1 MPSEKTK
8 RNLASRLR
16 WVQAVCILGVA
27 GILCFPAA
35 LRAQDSWPYAGHDPG
50 AARYSPLAQIN
61 THNVSELRPA
71 WTFHTDDSKDD
82 INSEGAPL
90 IVDDV
95 MYFVGG
101 KFIFAL
107 DADTGHQIWKFETT
121 GTERRGLSY
130 WPGDKHTGPRLFVGI
145 SGKRMLALDA
155 KTGKPCAGFGVDGTV
170 TGVSPAA
177 APAIYRDLV
186 ITGGNAD
193 HTVRAWDART
203 GKLVWTFHTKAQ
215 PGQPGYDTWRGD
227 SWNWNHD
234 GVRGTDVWGFISVDG
249 KNGLVYVPIASAGG
263 PDFYGG
269 MRLGDTLYANCVVA
283 LDART
288 GKLVWYHQ
296 LIHHDLW
303 DYDLGAAPTLFDIRE
318 NGKTVHGLAE
328 TTKAGLL
335 FLFNR
340 LNGKPL
346 FGIEE
351 RPVPKEDVS
360 GDQSSPTQPFPLK
373 PPPFTRDSF
382 TRADLYNLTPQHAAF
397 CKQLWDKYDFHS
409 GGPYTPY
416 STTQMTVIY
425 PGREGG
431 GNWGGL
437 GFDPKLG
444 YIFGTSVFAAGQTG
458 KLVKAAH
465 GNPMGGSY
473 DKVFPF
479 GPDPYKSRFWDPSN
493 GWPCV
498 NPPWSSL
505 YAVNVRTG
513 EIVWNVPFGTVD
525 ALAAKG
531 FPDTGTI
538 NSGSMVVTAGGLVF
552 VDGTNDGRFRA
563 YDART
568 GKNLWTVKI
577 PASAHTLPATYQ
589 GRNGK
594 QYVVVEA
601 FGGMGMLMVP
611 RITDDHPGD
620 SVIAYALP

>member
-1 MPSEKTK
+1 MLAAGFAK
-8 RNLASRLR
+8 NLADRLR
-16 WVQAVCILGVA
+16 YRQAVSILGA
-27 GILCFPAA
+27 FALLGFPVA
-35 LRAQDSWPYAGHDPG
+35 LRAQTSWPYAGHDPG
-50 AARYSPLAQIN
+50 ATRYSPLSQIN
-61 THNVSELRPA
+61 TKNVTGLRPA
-71 WTFHTDDSKDD
+71 WTFHTDDARDD

-90 IVDDV
+90 IARGV

-101 KFIFAL
+101 KSVFAL
-107 DADTGHQIWKFETT
+107 DADTGRQIWKYQTT

-130 WPGDKHTGPRLFVGI
+130 WPGDKQTPPRLFLGLA
-145 SGKRMLALDA
+145 GNRMLALDA
-155 KTGKPCAGFGVDGTV
+155 KSGKPAAGFGFAGIV
-170 TGVSPAA
+170 TGVSPSAS
-177 APAIYRDLV
+177 PAIYRDFV

-215 PGQPGYDTWRGD
+215 PGQPGYDTWKGD
-227 SWNWNHD
+227 SWRWNHK
-234 GVRGTDVWGFISVDG
+234 GVRGTDVWGFITVDE

-269 MRLGDTLYANCVVA
+269 MRLGNDLYADCVVA
-283 LDART
+283 LDAGT

-303 DYDLGAAPTLFDIRE
+303 DYDVAAAPTLFDIRE
-318 NGKTVHGLAE
+318 HGQTIHGLAE

-335 FLFNR
+335 FMFDR
-340 LNGKPL
+340 LDGKPL

-351 RPVPKEDVS
+351 RPVPRENVP
-360 GDQSSPTQPFPLK
+360 GDESSPTQPFPLK

-382 TRADLYNLTPQHAAF
+382 TAADLYNLTPEHAAF
-397 CKQLWDKYDFHS
+397 CKQLWDKYNFRS

-416 STTQMTVIY
+416 STTRMTVIY

-458 KLVKAAH
+458 MLVKAPH
-465 GNPMGGSY
+465 GNPMGGPY
-473 DKVFPF
+473 QKTFPSA
-479 GPDPYKSRFWDPSN
+479 PNPYKSRFWDPSN

-498 NPPWSSL
+498 NPPWSNL
-505 YAVNVRTG
+505 YAVNARTG
-513 EIVWNVPFGTVD
+513 EIVWNVPLGTVD

-531 FPDTGTI
+531 FPNTGTI
-538 NSGSMVVTAGGLVF
+538 NSGSMVVTAGGLLF

-563 YDART
+563 FDART
-568 GKNLWTVKI
+568 GKLLWTA
-577 PASAHTLPATYQ
+577 PLGASAHTLPATYK
-589 GRNGK
+589 GRDGK

-611 RITDDHPGD
+611 GITDERPGD
-620 SVIAYALP
+620 TVIAFALR